1 MRGRVK
7 PQVVYHAFG
16 GGMGHATRAAAI
28 LRQLRRL
35 GYESLLALTN
45 ARLPLPFEREGIPFL
60 HFTDNAPDV
69 LRVQV
74 PQAIVALAP
83 QVLVVDVFP
92 HGIVGELTDVLASL
106 SCRKVLVYRHVQ
118 EPFAAQARE
127 AMSHFDCALL
137 AEEPPTPLPCPAV
150 PCCPLLLRNAD
161 ELLPRAAAKTR
172 LGVAEDETV
181 VLGVSSESEE
191 WTEDFFAL
199 LDKIWRRLKP
209 QAQLRFAALPSPPA
223 PLPQGG
229 RGEFVSHYP
238 LIELFNGVD
247 VVVGASGYHLFHEA
261 QACGVEAIFLPQ
273 PRRYDDQF
281 WRARNA
287 RVARGPEELER
298 LLYET
303 LETCRLKPL
312 TAAQFTNGCRAAAQ
326 AMAQWLKPERPCAL
340 TRDSL
345 PETYSPP
352 KSYRTDGTPRIFP
365 S

>member
-35 GYESLLALTN
+35 GCESFLALTN

-74 PQAIVALAP
+74 PQAIVELAP

-106 SCRKVLVYRHVQ
+106 SCRKVLVYRHLQ
-118 EPFAAQARE
+118 EPFAAKARE
-127 AMSHFDCALL
+127 AMSHFDCVLL
-137 AEEPPTPLPCPAV
+137 AEEPPTPLPCPVV
-150 PCCPLLLRNAD
+150 PCCPLLLRNAE
-161 ELLPRAAAKTR
+161 ELLPRAEAKTR
-172 LGVAEDETV
+172 LQVTEDETV
-181 VLGVSSESEE
+181 VLCVSSESEE

-223 PLPQGG
+223 PLPHCG

-247 VVVGASGYHLFHEA
+247 VIIGASGYNLFYEA
-261 QACGVEAIFLPQ
+261 QACGVGAIFLPQ
-273 PRRYDDQF
+273 SRRYDDQF
-281 WRARNA
+281 WRAREAN
-287 RVARGPEELER
+287 VARSPEELER
-298 LLYET
+298 QLKEM
-303 LETCRLKPL
+303 LELCRMKQKREAGFQNG
-312 TAAQFTNGCRAAAQ
+312 AASAAQ
-326 AMAQWLKPERPCAL
+326 AIISWVIDNQVIA
-340 TRDSL
+340 
-345 PETYSPP
+345 
-352 KSYRTDGTPRIFP
+352 
-365 S
+365 